1 MAALQTILVKPARPV
16 REPGAPHKPR
26 AGAKQQQVLALLRG
40 PEGATVSQVAEA
52 TGRQPHTVRGFF
64 AGLKKRGIAIS
75 VLERAH
81 QVEPGKEG
89 AKGSYTVYC
98 IAEAG

>member
-1 MAALQTILVKPARPV
+1 LAALQTILVKPARPV

-64 AGLKKRGIAIS
+64 AGPKKRGIEVG
-75 VLERAH
+75 VLGRVGQIGPDKER
-81 QVEPGKEG
+81 
-89 AKGSYTVYC
+89 T
-98 IAEAG
+98 EAPARSTK